1 MSLSKIQTDVGI
13 EGVRREEEEEGE
25 NSKHALKLSSCSNKS
40 RHSRKP
46 PFKRE
51 EEEDHDAAC
60 NQFLVVIHKNHLR
73 ATSQ

>member
-13 EGVRREEEEEGE
+13 EGVRREEEEGE

-46 PFKRE
+46 PFKRA
-51 EEEDHDAAC
+51 EEDHDAAC